1 MVYYRQWYR
10 LILSSV
16 VDCGVCGLFS
26 CDWDKNFIVTCR
38 WCREQRCLNCFAF
51 KTLVQILVKNGD
63 NGAKNY
69 LQNVIYDYLG
79 ISELRADVFNCKIS
93 QKCIEKKEQ
102 VNYIKN
108 YRKAEKNREQV
119 INPVLEKLI
128 KYSINVRVNN
138 AIFIKKLRKSNLLIL
153 L

>member
-1 MVYYRQWYR
+1 M
-10 LILSSV
+10 
-16 VDCGVCGLFS
+16 
-26 CDWDKNFIVTCR
+26 
-38 WCREQRCLNCFAF
+38 
-51 KTLVQILVKNGD
+51 VQILVKNGD